1 VIIATT
7 KTKRI
12 NRRFPDRCLPA
23 IVAVGSSLAAVP
35 AGALELGELTV
46 QSRLGQ
52 PLRASIAYALAPS
65 EQLSDYCIT
74 MRPGPSVSGLPGF
87 GAASVSVANG
97 VIMLTGKTPVREPMV
112 SAHVVVNCPYTA
124 NLSREYLL
132 FIDPLT
138 STDTT
143 IYQGTAVTQQAS
155 PQAEPIVVAPAAVG
169 RPVAAVSS
177 EPVVRDIAT
186 STRYQVQ
193 PGESLSEITQRIQ
206 NRPVGLWPA
215 VNAIFAA
222 NPSAFINN
230 DPNNLMA
237 GSWLSIPSF
246 DGSAAVVAG
255 VEATAVEGGP
265 ADAISEAYE
274 PSPVAEMPQPS
285 EALAVPE
292 PQPDASETSP
302 AEVILDDLADS
313 GVAAGNLQPG
323 DIILD
328 AELPGPTTTSSSPNV
343 ATAII
348 TTNRSNDNAAASPS
362 WLAWLAGSGIAII
375 FGLLMFGRR
384 LRDRSGT
391 SPGAALADQQPQRR
405 FSDTNS
411 SNTESIETLEVDYSI
426 ADESPTEE
434 NLVLDADLV
443 MGTGLSESSDSNI
456 SQDFGFAATTELDIE
471 LPFDADAAVADE
483 TEVADGTD
491 MLPPLRT
498 DEHSILESE
507 ILPEVDDDDYD
518 MSVIVDATKMP
529 RPEDVTERDLKAVE
543 VATDDASMIAPNYTI
558 NKQVDYQVLEQ
569 DYEDEMT
576 TTQALNLEISRAAA
590 ELTARME
597 TEADD
602 DAGDETSALPLATVT
617 ELDITAQMP
626 TRNDEISDLDDTGIN
641 EAITLNTAADDETV
655 EMPAET
661 GKTG

>member
-1 VIIATT
+1 MSATT
-7 KTKRI
+7 KTNRI

-23 IVAVGSSLAAVP
+23 IIAVGSSLAAVP

-46 QSRLGQ
+46 QSRIGQ

-65 EQLSDYCIT
+65 EQISDYCIT
-74 MRPGPSVSGLPGF
+74 MRPGPSVSGLPGI
-87 GAASVSVANG
+87 GAASISVANG
-97 VIMLTGKTPVREPMV
+97 IIMLSGKTPVREPMV
-112 SAHVVVNCPYTA
+112 SAHVVINCPYTA

-143 IYQGTAVTQQAS
+143 IYQGTAVTRQAS
-155 PQAEPIVVAPAAVG
+155 PQAEPIVVAPAAQE
-169 RPVAAVSS
+169 R
-177 EPVVRDIAT
+177 PVVRDIAT

-206 NRPVGLWPA
+206 NRTIGLWPA
-215 VNAIFAA
+215 VNAIFRA
-222 NPSAFINN
+222 NPSAFIND
-230 DPNNLMA
+230 DPNNLKA

-246 DGSAAVVAG
+246 DGSAAVVADVQASV
-255 VEATAVEGGP
+255 VEVGP
-265 ADAISEAYE
+265 ADVISEAYE
-274 PSPVAEMPQPS
+274 PTPTAEMPLPS

-292 PQPDASETSP
+292 PQPDVSDTSP
-302 AEVILDDLADS
+302 AVVVLDDLADS

-328 AELPGPTTTSSSPNV
+328 AELPGPTTASSSPNV

-348 TTNRSNDNAAASPS
+348 TTNRSNDNGAASRS

-384 LRDRSGT
+384 FRDQSGT
-391 SPGAALADQQPQRR
+391 SPAAAPADQQPQRR
-405 FSDTNS
+405 FSDTS
-411 SNTESIETLEVDYSI
+411 SSDTENIETLEVDYNIS
-426 ADESPTEE
+426 DESPTEE

-443 MGTGLSESSDSNI
+443 MGTGLSETSDSDI
-456 SQDFGFAATTELDIE
+456 SQDFGFAATTKLDIE
-471 LPFDADAAVADE
+471 LPLEPDAAAADE
-483 TEVADGTD
+483 TD

-498 DEHSILESE
+498 DELSILESE
-507 ILPEVDDDDYD
+507 IMPEVDDDDYD
-518 MSVIVDATKMP
+518 MSVIIDATKMP
-529 RPEDVTERDLKAVE
+529 HPEDVTERDLKAVE
-543 VATDDASMIAPNYTI
+543 VATDDASMIAQNYTI
-558 NKQVDYQVLEQ
+558 NKQGDYQVLEQ

-576 TTQALNLEISRAAA
+576 ATQALNLEISRAAA
-590 ELTARME
+590 QLTARMDSE
-597 TEADD
+597 GDD
-602 DAGDETSALPLATVT
+602 SAGDVTSALPLASVT

-626 TRNDEISDLDDTGIN
+626 ARNDEISDLDDTGVN

-655 EMPAET
+655 EMPVET